1 MNCGYDFL
9 ASQLTFIYSMSYR
22 LVSLLGL
29 VAFIGIGYLCS
40 NNRQLIR
47 WRTVLW
53 GVALQLILG
62 VFILKSA
69 LGLSIFQFLGSGVRQ
84 FLDFSDEGAKL
95 VFGDGFEEHFIAFK
109 ILPTIIFFSAFIS
122 LLYHYNILPR
132 IVAMM
137 GWVMMKTMKTSGAE
151 SLSCAANIFAGQTE
165 APLAIKPY
173 ISKLTQSE
181 LHSVMTGGFAT
192 IAGGVMAAYISFG
205 IPAEH
210 LLSASVM
217 SAPAALAVSKL
228 FYPETEK
235 PLTKG
240 YIETK
245 SQSIYVNAIDAIST
259 GTIEGLKLAL
269 NVGAMLIAFLGLL
282 AFFNFLLAALGNQIG
297 ISSLSLE
304 WIFSYLMFPIAWLM
318 GIPLADCHNVAI
330 LLGKKLILNEFVAYL
345 DLQELISGEMPVISE
360 RAKIITTY
368 ALCGFSNIGSIGIQI
383 GGISAI
389 APSRQQDLAQLSAR
403 ALVAGSIACFM
414 TACVAGILM

>member
-1 MNCGYDFL
+1 
-9 ASQLTFIYSMSYR
+9 MSYR
-22 LVSLLGL
+22 LISLLGL
-29 VAFIGIGYLCS
+29 FIFIGIGYLCS
-40 NNRQLIR
+40 NNRQLIP
-47 WRTVLW
+47 WNTVLW
-53 GVALQLILG
+53 GVALQSILG
-62 VFILKSA
+62 VVLLKSA
-69 LGLSIFQFLGSGVRQ
+69 LGLRVFQFLGAVAEK

-122 LLYHYNILPR
+122 LLYHYNVLPR

-137 GWVMMKTMKTSGAE
+137 GWMMMKTMKTSGAE
-151 SLSCAANIFAGQTE
+151 SLSCAANIFVGQTE
-165 APLAIKPY
+165 APLTIKPY
-173 ISKLTQSE
+173 LSSLTKSE

-210 LLSASVM
+210 LLAASVM

-235 PLTKG
+235 SQTRGK
-240 YIETK
+240 IETL
-245 SQSIYVNAIDAIST
+245 SSSNYVNGIDAITT

-282 AFFNFLLAALGNQIG
+282 ALVNALLAILGDSIG
-297 ISSLSLE
+297 MSFLSLE
-304 WIFSYLMFPIAWLM
+304 WIFSYLMFPVAWLM
-318 GIPLADCHNVAI
+318 GIPLVDCQNVAV
-330 LLGKKLILNEFVAYL
+330 LLGKKLIFNEFVAYL
-345 DLQELISGEMPVISE
+345 DLQKLIAGEIPAISE
-360 RAKIITTY
+360 RSKIIATY
-368 ALCGFSNIGSIGIQI
+368 ALCGFSNLGAVGIQI

-389 APSRQQDLAQLSAR
+389 APARQSDLAQLSMR

-414 TACVAGILM
+414 TACIAGILI

>member
-1 MNCGYDFL
+1 MN
-9 ASQLTFIYSMSYR
+9 YR
-22 LVSLLGL
+22 LISLLGL
-29 VAFIGIGYLCS
+29 IVFIGIGYIFS
-40 NNRQLIR
+40 HNRKLIP
-47 WRTVLW
+47 WQTVLW

-69 LGLSIFQFLGSGVRQ
+69 IGLSIFQFLGSVVRQ

-109 ILPTIIFFSAFIS
+109 ILPTIIFVSAFIS

-132 IVAMM
+132 IVGMM
-137 GWVMMKTMKTSGAE
+137 GWIMMRSMKTSGAE
-151 SLSCAANIFAGQTE
+151 SLSCAANIFVGQTE
-165 APLAIKPY
+165 APLLIKPY
-173 ISKLTQSE
+173 LAKLTKSE

-192 IAGGVMAAYISFG
+192 IAGGVMAAYIAFG

-235 PLTKG
+235 PETRGK
-240 YIETK
+240 IEILP
-245 SQSIYVNAIDAIST
+245 QSNYVNGIDAIAT

-282 AFFNFLLAALGNQIG
+282 ALFNSLLAVLGNQIG
-297 ISSLSLE
+297 IADLSLE
-304 WIFSYLMFPIAWLM
+304 SIFAYIMFPVAWLM
-318 GIPLADCHNVAI
+318 GIPLADCHNVGI
-330 LLGKKLILNEFVAYL
+330 LLGKKLILNEFLAYL
-345 DLQELISGEMPVISE
+345 DLKELISGDIPAISE
-360 RAKIITTY
+360 RAKVIATY

-383 GGISAI
+383 GGLSAI
-389 APSRQQDLAQLSAR
+389 APSRQADLAKLSIR
-403 ALVAGSIACFM
+403 ALAAGSIACFM
-414 TACVAGILM
+414 TACVAGILI

>member
-1 MNCGYDFL
+1 
-9 ASQLTFIYSMSYR
+9 MSYH
-22 LVSLLGL
+22 LISLLGL
-29 VAFIGIGYLCS
+29 IAFIGISYLFS
-40 NNRQLIR
+40 NNRQLIP
-47 WRTVLW
+47 WHTVLW

-69 LGLSIFQFLGSGVRQ
+69 IGLTVFQFLGSGVRQ
-84 FLDFSDEGAKL
+84 FLDFSDQGAKL

-137 GWVMMKTMKTSGAE
+137 GWVMMRTMKTSGAE
-151 SLSCAANIFAGQTE
+151 SLSSAANIFVGQTE
-165 APLAIKPY
+165 APLMIKPY
-173 ISKLTQSE
+173 VSQLTKSE

-192 IAGGVMAAYISFG
+192 IAGGVMAAYIAFG

-217 SAPAALAVSKL
+217 SAPAALAVSKI

-235 PLTKG
+235 PQTQG
-240 YIETK
+240 NIETLPQAK
-245 SQSIYVNAIDAIST
+245 YVNVIDAITT

-282 AFFNFLLAALGNQIG
+282 AFFNSLLAVLGNTIG
-297 ISSLSLE
+297 IPSLSLE
-304 WIFSYLMFPIAWLM
+304 GIFSYVMFPVAWLM
-318 GIPLADCHNVAI
+318 GVPITDCHNVAV
-330 LLGKKLILNEFVAYL
+330 LLGKKIIFNEFLAYL
-345 DLQELISGEMPVISE
+345 DLKELISGDSPTISE
-360 RAKIITTY
+360 RAKIIATY
-368 ALCGFSNIGSIGIQI
+368 ALCGFSNLGSIGIQI

-389 APSRQQDLAQLSAR
+389 APSRQQDLAQLSVR

-414 TACVAGILM
+414 TACVAGILI

>member
-1 MNCGYDFL
+1 
-9 ASQLTFIYSMSYR
+9 MSYH
-22 LVSLLGL
+22 LISLLGL
-29 VAFIGIGYLCS
+29 IAFIGISYLFS
-40 NNRQLIR
+40 NNRQLIP
-47 WRTVLW
+47 WHTVLW

-69 LGLSIFQFLGSGVRQ
+69 IGLTVFQFLGSGVRQ
-84 FLDFSDEGAKL
+84 FLDFSDQGAKL

-137 GWVMMKTMKTSGAE
+137 GWVMMRTMKTSGAE
-151 SLSCAANIFAGQTE
+151 SLSSAANIFVGQTE
-165 APLAIKPY
+165 APLMIKPY
-173 ISKLTQSE
+173 VSQLTKSE

-192 IAGGVMAAYISFG
+192 IAGGVMAAYIAFG

-217 SAPAALAVSKL
+217 SAPAALAVSKI

-235 PLTKG
+235 PQTQGNIKTLPQVK
-240 YIETK
+240 
-245 SQSIYVNAIDAIST
+245 YVNVIDAITT

-282 AFFNFLLAALGNQIG
+282 ALFNSLLALLGKTIG
-297 ISSLSLE
+297 IPSLSLE
-304 WIFSYLMFPIAWLM
+304 GIFSYVMFPVAWLM
-318 GIPLADCHNVAI
+318 GVPLADCHNVAV
-330 LLGKKLILNEFVAYL
+330 LLGKKIIFNEFLAYL
-345 DLQELISGEMPVISE
+345 DLKELIYGDIPTISE
-360 RAKIITTY
+360 RAKIIATY
-368 ALCGFSNIGSIGIQI
+368 ALCGFSNLGSIGIQI

-389 APSRQQDLAQLSAR
+389 APSRQQDLAQLSVR

-414 TACVAGILM
+414 TACVAGILI